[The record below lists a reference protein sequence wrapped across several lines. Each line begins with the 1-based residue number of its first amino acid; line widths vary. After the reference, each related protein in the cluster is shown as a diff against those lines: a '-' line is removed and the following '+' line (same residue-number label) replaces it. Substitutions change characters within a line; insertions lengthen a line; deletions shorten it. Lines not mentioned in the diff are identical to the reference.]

1 VQYNSQHIYI
11 LLCPSFQLSKKA
23 VTTTVEDVEDVV
35 IVTMNDVTEEAGG
48 MIAEV
53 DTVVIATIVIIGV
66 VLGLAVALRDIVV
79 VVPPATAAEAVPAAL
94 DIVEGI
100 MMIAVPLTVGDL
112 GIMIGDMNVLNVDM
126 EMGGRYC

>member
-1 VQYNSQHIYI
+1 
-11 LLCPSFQLSKKA
+11 
-23 VTTTVEDVEDVV
+23 VEDVEDVV